1 MLSGTFSILI
11 TSLKTQR
18 FVGAPL
24 KSGPQHQTHVPQ
36 DMQPGADCSL
46 FLSEQD
52 ILPVPISRLVATS
65 LHAQGSTLFLPKS
78 PCVHHHHLLNRAHDP
93 LKEKQIKISFDRSF
107 VHAIGISDIYNV

>member
-24 KSGPQHQTHVPQ
+24 KSGPQHRTRAPQ
-36 DMQPGADCSL
+36 DTQPGADCSL

-52 ILPVPISRLVATS
+52 ILPVPIPRPVTTS
-65 LHAQGSTLFLPKS
+65 LHAQGSTVFLPKA

-93 LKEKQIKISFDRSF
+93 LKEKQIQISSDHSF
-107 VHAIGISDIYNV
+107 VHATGISDIYNV